1 MSPVRGVPTARV
13 VAAGLIAGLVQIATV
28 YVLQPIVGTQR
39 GTFTRFVAD
48 GLGMGDGRTMAQAA
62 MSLGGLAALLVA
74 AVLWA
79 FVYRAVAPAGNAVTG
94 MAFGLAIW
102 LAGALVVL
110 PVLAAAGAAPSP
122 GFLGTGFSG
131 ARSALVAAIAHL
143 VYGGVLGSMLGAPRG
158 AET

>member
-1 MSPVRGVPTARV
+1 MSPVRGMPTARV

-48 GLGMGDGRTMAQAA
+48 GLGMGDARTMAQAA

-79 FVYRAVAPAGNAVTG
+79 LVYRAVAPAGNAVTG

-110 PVLAAAGAAPSP
+110 PL
-122 GFLGTGFSG
+122 L
-131 ARSALVAAIAHL
+131 
-143 VYGGVLGSMLGAPRG
+143 
-158 AET
+158 